1 MIALLLMGAFRV
13 LFFGALLFLLRA
25 SRLLFSCSC
34 TLVGS
39 FVSVKLQEKEVRRR
53 KVGSSKPL
61 GPHEM
66 CKQPTTSYIITTYDG
81 TIYTIRLNS

>member
-39 FVSVKLQEKEVRRR
+39 FVGVKLQEEEVRRRR

-61 GPHEM
+61 GTHEM
-66 CKQPTTSYIITTYDG
+66 C
-81 TIYTIRLNS
+81 TIFF